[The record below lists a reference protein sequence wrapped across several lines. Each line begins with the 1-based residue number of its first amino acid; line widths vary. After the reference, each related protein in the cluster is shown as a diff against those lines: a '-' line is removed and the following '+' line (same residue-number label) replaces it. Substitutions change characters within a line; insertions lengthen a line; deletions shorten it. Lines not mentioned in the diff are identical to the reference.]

1 MKKILLFT
9 FLIIL
14 SYATKAQ
21 EPAGY
26 KQPKDFQ
33 LDKSPE
39 ALGITQKAIDK
50 TKQMSNL
57 PINIALFAVDRREAD
72 DRANSD
78 VIMIISIDQQEGK
91 VKMASIMRDTY
102 VNIEGIGMDKINAA
116 YAL

>member
-1 MKKILLFT
+1 MKKTLLFT
-9 FLIIL
+9 FLFAL
-14 SYATKAQ
+14 SYTVYAQ
-21 EPAGY
+21 EPTGY

-33 LDKSPE
+33 LNKNLED
-39 ALGITQKAIDK
+39 LGITQKAINR
-50 TKQMSNL
+50 TKALLNP

-78 VIMIISIDQQEGK
+78 VIMIISINQQDGK

-102 VNIEGIGMDKINAA
+102 VNIEGVGMDKLNSA